1 MSIMASIWILFLI
14 QIILMVLMIDLSN
27 RVDRFSL
34 RKRALRRL
42 LRSNLHTVVNIM
54 TDAGVVTGVLQQV
67 GYDGIQLEESN
78 GDLVMVPILS
88 IRAILS

>member
-1 MSIMASIWILFLI
+1 
-14 QIILMVLMIDLSN
+14 MVLMIDLSS
-27 RVDRFSL
+27 RVDRCSW

-42 LRSNLHTVVNIM
+42 LRSKLHTVVNIM
-54 TDAGVVTGVLQQV
+54 TDSGVVTGVLQRV
-67 GYDGIQLEESN
+67 GYDGIQLEENS